1 MQPKYNH
8 NKSNIIK
15 VTEEAKRKSRQRLI
29 GSIILLF
36 FALVILLN
44 VTAKVKPIP
53 INPEVVEIKSTASGV
68 INASAA
74 QSQTKPASSQV
85 SSASVPATNNAS
97 GGVKT
102 MPASQVLGGDNTTT
116 TANNTPQ
123 VLGGV
128 NSQASPRSKNASTT
142 ATNGFKAN
150 IVNTETKNADSKN
163 NADTTNKHPL
173 PLQGNI
179 NRTEQQNQSVDLTK
193 QPAKPKVKAKP
204 QVNPEDI
211 LNGLVDETPS
221 QKAETIKTT
230 TKADKSYIQFAALS
244 SEEKAQ
250 NLKEL
255 LTNRGI
261 HATVQPIHTAK
272 GTLYRLRAGPYNRAD
287 AEQKLQQISGE
298 GYSGIVTGN

>member
-74 QSQTKPASSQV
+74 TVQTKSSSSQV
-85 SSASVPATNNAS
+85 YYAATNNAS
-97 GGVKT
+97 GGIKT
-102 MPASQVLGGDNTTT
+102 MPASQVLGRDDTTT
-116 TANNTPQ
+116 RSNNTPQ
-123 VLGGV
+123 VPGGV
-128 NSQASPRSKNASTT
+128 NSQPPSSKNASAT

-150 IVNTETKNADSKN
+150 IVNTETKNSDNKN
-163 NADTTNKHPL
+163 STNTTNKHPL
-173 PLQGNI
+173 PLQGKI
-179 NRTEQQNQSVDLTK
+179 NHTEQQNQSVDLTK
-193 QPAKPKVKAKP
+193 QPAKPKAKAKS

-221 QKAETIKTT
+221 EKAETIKTAV
-230 TKADKSYIQFAALS
+230 KADKSYIQFAALS

-250 NLKEL
+250 SLQEL
-255 LTNRGI
+255 LANRGI

-287 AEQKLQQISGE
+287 AEQKLQQITGE